1 MIRRP
6 RPNEIKLLPQIEN
19 EADQHF
25 ARVGLGQVC
34 RMPTVSPRLLE
45 RAPRDGRL
53 WAAVSPLGRPV
64 GFALLL
70 LRGEVALLDQ
80 LSVLPRWQ
88 RHGYGAELI
97 AHAAEA
103 ARRRGFRSLHLSTY
117 LDVPWNAPY
126 YAGRGFRAV
135 PRGGQS
141 RGLRAL
147 LLIEIRMGHPPWRRV
162 IMRQNV

>member
-1 MIRRP
+1 M
-6 RPNEIKLLPQIEN
+6 
-19 EADQHF
+19 
-25 ARVGLGQVC
+25 
-34 RMPTVSPRLLE
+34 
-45 RAPRDGRL
+45 
-53 WAAVSPLGRPV
+53 AVSPLGWPV

-103 ARRRGFRSLHLSTY
+103 ARRRGYRSLHLSTY